1 MSDLNHL
8 VLEGRLVRDA
18 VFRTTKNE
26 KKVALFTFAV
36 NKTRKAADGSFYDE
50 VYYFPTSTFVNS
62 EKFASYLKKG
72 QPVIVEG
79 YLKQKSKEIGTDDKG
94 CKLYDLKLY
103 ICTTKLHLIFTGK
116 KESEPSKEIP
126 EESNEEI
133 YIENAESST
142 EDVFIGNEDFDVF

>member
-26 KKVALFTFAV
+26 KRVALFTFAV

-50 VYYFPTSTFVNS
+50 VYYFPTSVFVS
-62 EKFASYLKKG
+62 SDKFASHLKKG
-72 QPVIVEG
+72 QPLLIEG
-79 YLKQKSKEIGTDDKG
+79 YLKQNSKEIGTDSNGRKR
-94 CKLYDLKLY
+94 YDSRIY
-103 ICTTKLHLIFTGK
+103 ICTLKVYLIFTGK

-142 EDVFIGNEDFDVF
+142 EDVFIEDEDFAVF